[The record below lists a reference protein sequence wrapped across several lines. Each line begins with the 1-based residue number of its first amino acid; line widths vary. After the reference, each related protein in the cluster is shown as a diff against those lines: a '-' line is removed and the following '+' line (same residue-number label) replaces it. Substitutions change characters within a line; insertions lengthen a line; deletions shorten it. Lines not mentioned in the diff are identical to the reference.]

1 MTVAFDCGRSG
12 IGSFVPHAGPK
23 LDCSGR
29 FDKLT
34 MQFDK
39 LTMQFDKLTMQFD
52 KLTMQFDKQIN
63 NRVCRLCL
71 MTERPRSSPQGLFL
85 LYSNSRPGGYPEP

>member
-12 IGSFVPHAGPK
+12 ISSFVPCGSQAG
-23 LDCSGR
+23 GR
-29 FDKLT
+29 DVRVWFDK
-34 MQFDK
+34 F
-39 LTMQFDKLTMQFD
+39 TMQFD

-85 LYSNSRPGGYPEP
+85 LSSHPRPGGYPEP

>member
-1 MTVAFDCGRSG
+1 MRVW
-12 IGSFVPHAGPK
+12 
-23 LDCSGR
+23 

-52 KLTMQFDKQIN
+52 KHTMQFDKHTMQFDKQIN

-85 LYSNSRPGGYPEP
+85 LYSHSRPGGYPEP